1 MQFTLV
7 SPLTL
12 RRSSAATDLN
22 LLSRLGVTHILNCAA
37 PLPGAKS
44 VVRKYL
50 NVETGAAFYEPLG
63 LQPSQY
69 LEIYADDLPVFDLS
83 QYFER
88 TTRFIDDALSPQP
101 NPNAL
106 PAGSG
111 DGANDSDS
119 APQPQAQPLDAGSGS
134 ASQSDATE
142 SPGSGSAV
150 VPSASPSAA
159 LATRPQPEPE
169 RAARVLVHCREGV
182 SRSATVVLAYLLLR
196 AREPV
201 ASVEEALRLVRS
213 RRSVCPNG
221 GFLVQLVQ
229 LERRLHPELS
239 GRDADGND
247 ERNSQT

>member
-7 SPLTL
+7 SALTL
-12 RRSSAATDLN
+12 LYSSAATDLD

-69 LEIYADDLPVFDLS
+69 LEIYADDLPAFDLS

-101 NPNAL
+101 NPNPNAL
-106 PAGSG
+106 PPAGSG
-111 DGANDSDS
+111 AYYSDS
-119 APQPQAQPLDAGSGS
+119 APQPQDAGSGS
-134 ASQSDATE
+134 ASQSDATG
-142 SPGSGSAV
+142 SPGSGSAL
-150 VPSASPSAA
+150 VPSASASAA
-159 LATRPQPEPE
+159 LATRPQPE

-239 GRDADGND
+239 DRDADGND